1 MERTPGSQ
9 DRGLIAF
16 SQRIVWPLGAL
27 VLTLVLL
34 QLSPLPLKHVFIVLF
49 TSILLAA
56 AVAPPAHYLARYR
69 VPRPLTILLIYLV
82 VLAVLIGI
90 VALLVPVVVN
100 EVNGLQESLPQYA
113 DELQRQIARVA
124 PAQAGKLSAAGAANE
139 LSSRLAGFAGTL
151 TSIIF
156 SFFSAGITVVLI
168 LVMAF
173 FMADEENFATRTI
186 RRLVPPTYQL
196 RTLAL
201 MGRIGTRLGQWA
213 RAQLLLAAFFGVA
226 FGIGL
231 RIMGMHYAVTLGA
244 VGAVLEII
252 PYVGGFITVAL
263 AMLLALTQHPFL
275 AIPVVVW
282 YIVVVELEGHVLA
295 PILMDRM
302 LGIHPL
308 IIVIALF
315 LGGEALGIL
324 GALLAVPI
332 AIVIQSL
339 LDEFYRFSVPKRTE
353 IVSPTA
359 MAQELLPLTEQRPPN
374 VPARL
379 S

>member
-1 MERTPGSQ
+1 VKQTPVPHE
-9 DRGLIAF
+9 RGLIAV

-69 VPRPLTILLIYLV
+69 IPRPVTILLIYLV

-100 EVNGLQESLPQYA
+100 EVNGLQESLPQYG

-124 PAQAGKLSAAGAANE
+124 PAQAGRLSAASAANE

-151 TSIIF
+151 TSVVF
-156 SFFSAGITVVLI
+156 SLFSAGISVVLI

-186 RRLVPPTYQL
+186 TRLVPPRYQL

-231 RIMGMHYAVTLGA
+231 RIMGIHYAVTLGV

-263 AMLLALTQHPFL
+263 AVLLALTQHPIL

-308 IIVIALF
+308 VIVIALF

-339 LDEFYRFSVPKRTE
+339 LDEFYRFRVPKGAE
-353 IVSPTA
+353 IVSPPA
-359 MAQELLPLTEQRPPN
+359 MAQELLLPTEQRP
-374 VPARL
+374 